1 MARYRVSVTVY
12 KYPTGKTMVGPTA
25 VCFLGDLCGAAGLLG
40 AGFTIES
47 AIKNYGV
54 GPIVGCI
61 LVAIAGFGLMA
72 LLHKQAKKSA
82 EAKFLEALAQQE
94 GQKAEPWD

>member
-25 VCFLGDLCGAAGLLG
+25 LAFLGDICGAAGLLG
-40 AGFTIES
+40 AGFAIES
-47 AIKNYGV
+47 AVKHYGV

-61 LVAIAGFGLMA
+61 LVGIAGFGLMA
-72 LLHKQAKKSA
+72 LIHKRAKKSA
-82 EAKFLEALAQQE
+82 EAKYLQALEQQK